1 MVDLAS
7 LAAIPKYLDN
17 NECGSKEGNQSGDMR
32 CDGQRL
38 ALSECVS
45 RGYLFFSADHTDDSV
60 FMDLL

>member
-17 NECGSKEGNQSGDMR
+17 NECGSKEGNQSGDMW

-38 ALSECVS
+38 ALGECVS
-45 RGYLFFSADHTDDSV
+45 RCYLFFSANHGADIV
-60 FMDLL
+60 FVEME